1 MVSELEGFSKLP
13 KEAASGARRLRWL
26 SSAALALSAALL
38 ALSALAVI
46 LGLNALREGR
56 SEVNRTTEI
65 QRQAADLQTS
75 LRAAETGQRGY
86 LLTGLERYLSP
97 YKRALVQIPR
107 DYRDLTRSVRDPGQI
122 RRLQSLR
129 PLVDAKLGELAQTVR
144 LREQGLEAALPV
156 VRTDVGQALTERIDA
171 VLADFA
177 AAEQSLLTQRVE
189 AEERIAR
196 RTTAAAG
203 IAGLLSLL
211 SAMLGVYL
219 IFQQRSSE
227 QLFQYSL
234 SLERE
239 VEERTARLSEA
250 NRELDAFAYTIS
262 HDLRAPLRAM
272 HGYADALEED
282 EGERLSEEGRGFI
295 RSIAAAAMR
304 MNALIEDIL
313 AYARMAREEVAVRP
327 QRLEAAVNRAY
338 EDVLA
343 DEFSRSEV
351 LIEEPMGTVMAHG
364 PTLQQVIYNLLS
376 NATKFVHPSQS
387 AKVRVSSERRDDRIR
402 LTVEDNGIGI
412 APEHREQIFAPFS
425 RLHGVESYP
434 GTGIGLAIVK
444 RGVERMG
451 GTCGVEVASGGGSRF
466 WIELTQAG
474 APAKEQE

>member
-1 MVSELEGFSKLP
+1 V
-13 KEAASGARRLRWL
+13 
-26 SSAALALSAALL
+26 LSAALL
-38 ALSALAVI
+38 ALSTLAVI
-46 LGLNALREGR
+46 VGLNALRGGR

-97 YKRALVQIPR
+97 YDKALVQIPR
-107 DYRDLTRSVRDPGQI
+107 DYSNLTRSVRDPGQL
-122 RRLQSLR
+122 RRLQFLR
-129 PLVDAKLGELAQTVR
+129 PFIEAKLAELAETVR
-144 LREQGLEAALPV
+144 LRERGLEPALRV

-177 AAEQSLLTQRVE
+177 AAEQALLVQRVE

-203 IAGLLSLL
+203 ICGLLSIL
-211 SAMLGVYL
+211 SALLGVYL
-219 IFQQRSSE
+219 IYQQRSSE
-227 QLFQYSL
+227 QLIRYSRR
-234 SLERE
+234 LERE
-239 VEERTARLSEA
+239 VEERTIRLSEA

-282 EGERLSEEGRGFI
+282 EGERLSEEGLGFL
-295 RSIAAAAMR
+295 RAIAAAAVR

-313 AYARMAREEVAVRP
+313 AYARLAREDLVLRP
-327 QRLEAAVNRAY
+327 QRLEAAVNRAH

-343 DEFSRSEV
+343 GDLRGSEI
-351 LIEEPMGTVMAHG
+351 LIEDPLGTVMAHG

-376 NATKFVHPSQS
+376 NASKFVHSHQI
-387 AKVRVSSERRDDRIR
+387 ARIKVSSKRCGDRIR
-402 LTVEDNGIGI
+402 LAVEDNGIGV
-412 APEHREQIFAPFS
+412 APEHRDQIFAPFS

-434 GTGIGLAIVK
+434 GTGIGLAIVR

-451 GTCGVEVASGGGSRF
+451 GACGLEPATGGGSRF
-466 WIELTQAG
+466 WFELAA
-474 APAKEQE
+474 APTEEQE